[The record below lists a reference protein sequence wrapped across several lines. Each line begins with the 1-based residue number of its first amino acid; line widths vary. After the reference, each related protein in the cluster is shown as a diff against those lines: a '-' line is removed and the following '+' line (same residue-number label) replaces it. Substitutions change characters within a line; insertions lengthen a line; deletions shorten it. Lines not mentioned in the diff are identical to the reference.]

1 MLERE
6 WTSSGKMTFS
16 YLWHYIL
23 YYLCLSLI
31 VGFIYTLV
39 VGKINFI
46 VLSIITIVTF
56 FITIFLSARLAT
68 SDIFKKKKLEDNAIS
83 KFFRNIVIFFIICM
97 VLTILYNA
105 INYQTTV
112 VTLDKKL
119 EVIEEGENKEKLQSI
134 VDEVKSMQKT
144 VTIVVCIIECS
155 MYLVMI
161 PIQRKMIDKSNMLI
175 T

>member
-1 MLERE
+1 MERE

-31 VGFIYTLV
+31 VGFVYTLI

-56 FITIFLSARLAT
+56 FITIFLSSKLAT
-68 SDIFKKKKLEDNAIS
+68 MDIFKKRQLDDDNTS

-97 VLTILYNA
+97 LLTILYNA
-105 INYQTTV
+105 ISYQTTV

-119 EVIEEGENKEKLQSI
+119 EVIEDQENKGKLQSI
-134 VDEVKSMQKT
+134 VDEVKSMQKI
-144 VTIVVCIIECS
+144 VTIVVCTIECS
-155 MYLVMI
+155 MYLIMI
-161 PIQRKMIDKSNMLI
+161 PLQRKMINKSNML
-175 T
+175 TT